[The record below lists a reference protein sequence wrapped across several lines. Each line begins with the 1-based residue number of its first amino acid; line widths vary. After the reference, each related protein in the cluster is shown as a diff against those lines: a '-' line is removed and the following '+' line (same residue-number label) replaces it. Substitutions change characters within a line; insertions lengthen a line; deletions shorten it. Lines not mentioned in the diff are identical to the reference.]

1 MATITNGSKLTA
13 FALEGVAAFLAN
25 HTSWEIPLVTCEAG
39 STDTLRTLAAKFNA
53 TLPAGRVHVTDGNSL
68 VFKSSSPFTLIM
80 R

>member
-53 TLPAGRVHVTDGNSL
+53 TLPVGRVRVVDGTSL
-68 VFKSSSPFTLIM
+68 VYSSPKGFVILLK
-80 R
+80 